1 MNEKTN
7 SPPEDDSRFDRLID
21 GECTSEEYRQMLAG
35 LDDEPGGWR
44 RCALAFLESQAL
56 GRDLSAARRE
66 IDLPPV
72 TIQQA
77 DSASPYPIAWGSWLA
92 IAASFLL
99 ALGLGISLRG
109 WPLFTSENLVEQPA
123 LPLEKGMSQP
133 DGLANDNRSGNSP
146 LGNLTLVVDGANGTR
161 DEAINLPVFD
171 AEHAAERLSLDESA
185 LPPDVRKVLERT
197 GHRIESRQALVPV
210 VLQDGRQVVFPVEQF
225 QIVPAAR
232 RPY

>member
-7 SPPEDDSRFDRLID
+7 LPADDDARFHRLVD
-21 GECTSEEYRQMLAG
+21 GECTGEEYRQMLAG
-35 LDDEPGGWR
+35 LDEEPGGWR

-56 GRDLSAARRE
+56 ERDLSAARRE
-66 IDLPPV
+66 VDLPPV
-72 TIQQA
+72 SVQPA
-77 DSASPYPIAWGSWLA
+77 DFARSYAWGTWLA

-109 WPLFTSENLVEQPA
+109 WPLFTNDNLVDNAAQPTKA
-123 LPLEKGMSQP
+123 VRSQP
-133 DGLANDNRSGNSP
+133 DGLANDRRSGDSP
-146 LGNLTLVVDGANGTR
+146 LGNLTLVVDGAGGAR
-161 DEAINLPVFD
+161 DEAINLPIFD
-171 AEHAAERLSLDESA
+171 ARTAAERLSFEHSA
-185 LPPDVRKVLERT
+185 LPPDVRKALERT
-197 GHRIESRQALVPV
+197 GHRIESRQGLVPV